1 MTGILL
7 RVLIY
12 VIIFGAIYFGIKRI
26 ISDWKSKFS
35 ELDQQD
41 RERDKRE
48 RKGPGVIDLKRDRD
62 GVFRPGD
69 GRDDDKKQP

>member
-1 MTGILL
+1 MSGVLL

-26 ISDWKSKFS
+26 ISDWKNKFS
-35 ELDQQD
+35 QLDQED

-48 RKGPGVIDLKRDRD
+48 RKGPGVINLERDKD
-62 GVFRPGD
+62 GVFRPG
-69 GRDDDKKQP
+69 GKHDDDKRSN